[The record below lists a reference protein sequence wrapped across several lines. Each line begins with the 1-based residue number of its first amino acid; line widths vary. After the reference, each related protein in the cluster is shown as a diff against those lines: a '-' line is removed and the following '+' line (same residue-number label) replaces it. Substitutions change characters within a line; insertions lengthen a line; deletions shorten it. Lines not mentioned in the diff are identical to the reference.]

1 MSSALKAEKDDGKTI
16 SGDWA
21 TRVVRI
27 VPLIKKAI
35 PPLYVLFL
43 MLPLY
48 SIICYSF
55 KTEFEIKNSITL
67 IPMLG
72 TMANYEAI
80 FSDPQS
86 YMAFINSVL
95 YVIVNNVIS
104 LVVAVPAAYAFSRYS
119 FLGDKHLFFW
129 FLASR
134 MTPPATVAIP
144 LFQLYSTLGI
154 VDTHFAVALAHCI
167 FTVPIAVWILEGFIS
182 AIPRELDEI
191 AQLDGYSFH
200 QYFIKI
206 LIPAIAPGI
215 GVTAFFCFIFSWVEI
230 LLANWLTTVDAVP
243 FGSII
248 LRAGTALGLNS
259 LGWLSAM
266 AVLAILPGV
275 LFIYFVRDH
284 LAKGF
289 ALGQIR

>member
-1 MSSALKAEKDDGKTI
+1 
-16 SGDWA
+16 
-21 TRVVRI
+21 
-27 VPLIKKAI
+27 
-35 PPLYVLFL
+35 
-43 MLPLY
+43 
-48 SIICYSF
+48 
-55 KTEFEIKNSITL
+55 
-67 IPMLG
+67 MLG
-72 TMANYEAI
+72 TMANYKAI

-95 YVIVNNVIS
+95 YVVVNNVIS

-154 VDTHFAVALAHCI
+154 VDTHFAVAFAHCI

-182 AIPRELDEI
+182 AVPRELDEI

-230 LLANWLTTVDAVP
+230 LLANWLTTVNAVP

-259 LGWLSAM
+259 LGSLSAM

-275 LFIYFVRDH
+275 LFIYFVRDN